1 MSDCLFCKIIVG
13 DIPSTKVYEDDLVFA
28 FRDIN
33 PQAPTHIL
41 VIPKTHISGCNG
53 VTEENSAVVA
63 HIFEVIPR
71 IAAAEGL
78 ATGWSATAAPTR
90 VRPCRTCISTSSA
103 AKRWRWIW
111 RDILKPASFGCRFF
125 ALDILHFFA
134 ILTLDR
140 KTNKSSGSRKDR
152 LRVGVCAL
160 TREPDTA
167 NTVGGKDAYMGYNS
181 VSRCTWTVCN
191 AILIFLEVPKM
202 KTKRLTES
210 AMLLALAIVL
220 ELISKAIIPEMPF
233 GGQVTLVAMLPVVLI
248 SYRYGVK
255 WGFVS
260 GFCYALLEMA
270 LGAKT
275 VSAAFQPG
283 YFGDDTMIFKAILM
297 CLLDYLLAY
306 TMMGL
311 GGIFRDK
318 IKNPGTSLMC
328 GSLVALGARYLS
340 HILSGY
346 LLFSGWAEWFFTQ
359 DGFPAWGASLVESLS
374 PVALGWVYSIVYN
387 GFYMVPELILT
398 AIAAQLIARIP
409 KIVVKVD

>member
-1 MSDCLFCKIIVG
+1 M
-13 DIPSTKVYEDDLVFA
+13 
-28 FRDIN
+28 
-33 PQAPTHIL
+33 HIWD
-41 VIPKTHISGCNG
+41 TRS
-53 VTEENSAVVA
+53 
-63 HIFEVIPR
+63 
-71 IAAAEGL
+71 IALHLDGL
-78 ATGWSATAAPTR
+78 Q
-90 VRPCRTCISTSSA
+90 C
-103 AKRWRWIW
+103 
-111 RDILKPASFGCRFF
+111 
-125 ALDILHFFA
+125 
-134 ILTLDR
+134 
-140 KTNKSSGSRKDR
+140 
-152 LRVGVCAL
+152 
-160 TREPDTA
+160 DTF
-167 NTVGGKDAYMGYNS
+167 Y
-181 VSRCTWTVCN
+181 
-191 AILIFLEVPKM
+191 LEVLKM

-346 LLFSGWAEWFFTQ
+346 LLFSGWADWFFTQ
-359 DGFPAWGASLVESLS
+359 DGFPAWGAKLVESHR
-374 PVALGWVYSIVYN
+374 AGLGLFHCVQRLLHGSRADPHRHR
-387 GFYMVPELILT
+387 GAADRTDPEDRG
-398 AIAAQLIARIP
+398 QG
-409 KIVVKVD
+409 